1 MSDGAFSVPSE
12 CPGSV
17 ASLRGS
23 PASVVVASSPAA
35 LHGPGSRAGLAR
47 DGSPGWPTPPSRQ
60 RPASSATTSSSIGL
74 CRLTGGVAL
83 AGSAVTHG
91 VPAAAARAVPVRGPR
106 GADMTHCPACSG
118 LALRPRGDVRV
129 RMVCPVSGEAG
140 SHAPVGDAVARR
152 PYQSALSGVAAS
164 AAAATGTQA
173 PPWSGSAGDVPRLA
187 FAGRNGLCHSDS
199 GVAPRVRSLSG
210 VSGQAT
216 HSPSLMADVGVV

>member
-1 MSDGAFSVPSE
+1 VSDWAFSVPSA

-17 ASLRGS
+17 ASSRGS
-23 PASVVVASSPAA
+23 SASASVAPAPSA
-35 LHGPGSRAGLAR
+35 RHRPGPRAGRAR
-47 DGSPGWPTPPSRQ
+47 DGSPIWPPPPSRQ
-60 RPASSATTSSSIGL
+60 RPASSATTSSGIGS

-118 LALRPRGDVRV
+118 LASRPRGDVRM

-164 AAAATGTQA
+164 AEAATGTQA
-173 PPWSGSAGDVPRLA
+173 PLWSGSARDVPRLA

-216 HSPSLMADVGVV
+216 HSPSLIAVEGVV